1 MVASLTTPFRA
12 RHPNVRFRIVS
23 CTSIEVLG
31 LLENLEVDAGLT
43 YLDNEPLGKVRSV
56 PLYDESYRL
65 ITAPDSQF
73 GDRDQVTWKEVGE
86 VPLCLLTPDMQNR
99 RIIDRAL
106 LEAGTQAKP
115 SLTSNSV
122 IVLYTHVK
130 TGRWASVMPAKLAD
144 TLGLSDAVRAI
155 PIVDPL
161 VTYRVGLVVPLREPM
176 TPMVAALVQ
185 TARAVAP
192 TLAGLTIHLKPLIDT
207 VSLSPDGTALLIFGT
222 ILVLIGSDRT
232 SYPRRQFPA
241 LHEPTC
247 CSKPRSSRALLEA
260 GTEAKPSLTSNSII
274 VLYTHVKT
282 GRWASVMP
290 AKLADTLGLSDAV
303 RSIPIVD
310 PKVTYRIGLCSAAR
324 SDDADGRGLGSH
336 RARSRADAGRLSAV
350 TLRDSF
356 RIRID
361 RFRFLIDTAFP
372 IAARDGFIDLWSD
385 SRSDRRWSVCEGMT
399 AAPAL
404 LSPEFVLGIWYA
416 SGLEFVQNEMRE

>member
-1 MVASLTTPFRA
+1 LIDKLELLLALAKERHFGRAAEACGVTQPTMSTSLKQLEEILGVMLVQRGSRFVGFTPEGERTLDWARRIVGDVRGMREEINSLKAGLSGEIRIAAIPTVLGMVASLTTPFRA

-65 ITAPDSQF
+65 ITAPDGQF

-106 LEAGTQAKP
+106 REAGTEAKP

-130 TGRWASVMPAKLAD
+130 TGRWVSVMPAKLAD

-161 VTYRVGLVVPLREPM
+161 VTYRVGLVVPPRDPM

-185 TARAVAP
+185 MAREVAP
-192 TLAGLTIHLKPLIDT
+192 TLTD
-207 VSLSPDGTALLIFGT
+207 
-222 ILVLIGSDRT
+222 
-232 SYPRRQFPA
+232 
-241 LHEPTC
+241 
-247 CSKPRSSRALLEA
+247 
-260 GTEAKPSLTSNSII
+260 
-274 VLYTHVKT
+274 
-282 GRWASVMP
+282 
-290 AKLADTLGLSDAV
+290 
-303 RSIPIVD
+303 
-310 PKVTYRIGLCSAAR
+310 
-324 SDDADGRGLGSH
+324 
-336 RARSRADAGRLSAV
+336 
-350 TLRDSF
+350 
-356 RIRID
+356 
-361 RFRFLIDTAFP
+361 
-372 IAARDGFIDLWSD
+372 
-385 SRSDRRWSVCEGMT
+385 
-399 AAPAL
+399 
-404 LSPEFVLGIWYA
+404 
-416 SGLEFVQNEMRE
+416 